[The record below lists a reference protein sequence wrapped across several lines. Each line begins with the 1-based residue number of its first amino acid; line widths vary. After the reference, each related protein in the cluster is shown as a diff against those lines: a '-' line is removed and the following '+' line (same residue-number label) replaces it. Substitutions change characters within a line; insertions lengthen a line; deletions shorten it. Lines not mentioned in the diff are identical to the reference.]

1 MGSIGD
7 NVTPEKDWKDT
18 FLKSLVLYGTVTAAC
33 KTAGVSRQTAYRHRQ
48 SDEDF
53 ALAWAD
59 AEEQSTEEL
68 EREAINRA
76 INGSDTLMIFLLK
89 ARRPEKYRE
98 NVKIE
103 HSGTVRQDLSGMST
117 EELRE
122 RARALIEGD

>member
-1 MGSIGD
+1 VGSIGD
-7 NVTPEKDWKDT
+7 DVTPEKEWKPV
-18 FLKSLVLYGTVTAAC
+18 FLENLRIYGTVTAAC
-33 KTAGVSRQTAYRHRQ
+33 KQAGIARQTAYRHRQ
-48 SDEDF
+48 SDETF

-59 AEEQSTEEL
+59 AEEESTEEL
-68 EREAINRA
+68 EREAMSRA

-103 HSGTVRQDLSGMST
+103 HSGSVRQDLSGLST

-122 RARALIEGD
+122 RARSLIEGS